1 MKTQLTGILLLFL
14 TLTGCIKET
23 LDKCPE
29 GYVSVNVYAEKFQ
42 TNSAAVQ
49 QDAEEVFNKR
59 IQYLHYILYKD
70 NAYVLDR
77 EIADVSGATGP
88 YCSFNIPQLAWGDYR
103 LVVIANCPPDAM
115 SGDIHTPGDLSL
127 LYTGAG
133 STEDMFAATL
143 DFTVDC
149 DCPLQFET
157 KLRRLQG
164 VIRCQ
169 LKAVPAEVSEAE
181 VIIHGVNSVLGKGGK
196 YSATTDISKRVTV
209 PAPSADGSRDINI
222 ILGAFPTPDAQ
233 PASYQL
239 KLYTPSHKEAVFD
252 EVITKEVKVER
263 NQLVE
268 LLADFS
274 DGSFSFEI
282 KVDGKW
288 EDYVNSGGIEM
299 E

>member
-14 TLTGCIKET
+14 TLSACVKET

-29 GYVSVNVYAEKFQ
+29 GNVRINVYAEKFQ
-42 TNSAAVQ
+42 TNSAAVR
-49 QDAEEVFNKR
+49 QDAEEAFNKR
-59 IQYLHYILYKD
+59 IELLHYILYKD

-77 EIADVSGATGP
+77 EVSNVSGASGAA
-88 YCSFNIPQLAWGDYR
+88 YSFNLPQLAMGDYQ
-103 LVVIANCPPDAM
+103 LVVIGNCTPDAM
-115 SGDIHTPGDLSL
+115 SGDIHIPGDLSI

-133 STEDMFAATL
+133 STEDLFASRL

-149 DCPLQFET
+149 DCPLEFET

-169 LKAVPAEVSEAE
+169 LKNVPKEVSEAE
-181 VIIHGVNSVLGKGGK
+181 VIIHGVNSVLGKGGV
-196 YSATTDISKRVTV
+196 YSQTIDINKRVTV
-209 PAPSADGSRDINI
+209 PTQQADGSRDINI

-239 KLYTPSHKEAVFD
+239 KLYTPSRKEAVFD
-252 EVITKEVKVER
+252 QVITRDVKVER

-268 LLADFS
+268 LLADFA

-288 EDYVNSGGIEM
+288 EDYVNSGEIEL